1 MVKYILEGAMKKK
14 IRRKSS
20 IWLFI
25 IRNKFVSTALIISAI
40 SFLFI
45 HSMAIYIYFQNKVY
59 VTFTRTNDS
68 VSGNKNLD
76 VTMEIPLKNE
86 TEKNCWQESDGSWGS
101 QYDITI
107 TNNSRYDFFDW
118 TLIMTIPEEG
128 RIDSSWNADYAQTP
142 GQLSITGI
150 DKAFSKNIHGNNS
163 IKIGYVLYSK
173 KLMTDC
179 NFYLTG
185 RFKRDPIKEIPF
197 IIALFAFGISV
208 IVILVSLFFYR
219 MMRQQ
224 AKVDDEKIESLLKLC
239 ASFIDTRDEYTKMHS
254 THVAEYSKMIAAEM
268 GFDEDFQKNIY
279 YMGMMHDVGKVL
291 IPKEILCKTAKLNDD
306 EWREMKRHT
315 TYGGEIL
322 ESFKFVKGIRE
333 AALYHHERYDGKG
346 YPEGLSGEAI
356 PIQAR
361 IIAVADS
368 YDAMHTNRSY
378 RRHLSDEAIVSELE
392 KNKSLQF
399 DPDAA
404 DALLRILK
412 SGKSLGE

>member
-1 MVKYILEGAMKKK
+1 MQTKIHHKNSILFF
-14 IRRKSS
+14 IRK
-20 IWLFI
+20 
-25 IRNKFVSTALIISAI
+25 NKFISVAGVI
-40 SFLFI
+40 SLLSFLFI
-45 HSMAIYIYFQNKVY
+45 LYMLVYVFFQNKTY
-59 VTFTRTNDS
+59 VSYIRENGS
-68 VSGNKNLD
+68 VSGNKDLD
-76 VTMEIPLKNE
+76 ISMEIPLKND
-86 TEKNCWQESDGSWGS
+86 TDKNCWQEANGTWGG

-107 TNNSRYDFFDW
+107 ENDSDYDFLDW
-118 TLIMTIPEEG
+118 SLVMAIPKEG
-128 RIDSSWNADYAQTP
+128 RIDSSWNADYIQTD
-142 GQLSITGI
+142 GQLTISGI
-150 DKAFSKNIHGNNS
+150 DKAFTKNIHGHNT
-163 IKIGYVLYSK
+163 IKIGYVLYSDN
-173 KLMTDC
+173 LMVDS

-185 RFKRDPIKEIPF
+185 RFIRNPFKEVPF
-197 IIALFAFGISV
+197 IVALFAFGISV

-224 AKVDDEKIESLLKLC
+224 AKLDDEKIESLLKLC

-268 GFDEDFQKNIY
+268 GFDEEFQKNIY

-291 IPKEILCKTAKLNDD
+291 IPKEILCKTAKLDDD

-346 YPEGLSGEAI
+346 YPEGLSGKAI
-356 PIQAR
+356 PIHAR

-378 RRHLSDEAIVSELE
+378 RRHLSDDAIISELE
-392 KNKSLQF
+392 KNKNLQF

-412 SGKSLGE
+412 SGKNIGE

>member
-1 MVKYILEGAMKKK
+1 MQTK
-14 IRRKSS
+14 IRHKNSILFFIRK
-20 IWLFI
+20 
-25 IRNKFVSTALIISAI
+25 NKFISVAGVI
-40 SFLFI
+40 SLLSFLFI
-45 HSMAIYIYFQNKVY
+45 LYMLVHVFFQNKTY
-59 VTFTRTNDS
+59 VSYIRENGS
-68 VSGNKNLD
+68 VSGNKDLD
-76 VTMEIPLKNE
+76 ISMEIPLKND
-86 TEKNCWQESDGSWGS
+86 TEKNCWQESNGTWGG

-107 TNNSRYDFFDW
+107 ENDSDYDFLDW
-118 TLIMTIPEEG
+118 SLVMAIPKEG
-128 RIDSSWNADYAQTP
+128 RIDSSWNADYIQTD
-142 GQLSITGI
+142 GQLTISGI
-150 DKAFSKNIHGNNS
+150 DKAFTKNIHGHNT
-163 IKIGYVLYSK
+163 IKIGYVLYSDN
-173 KLMTDC
+173 LMVDS

-185 RFKRDPIKEIPF
+185 RFIRNPFKEVPF
-197 IIALFAFGISV
+197 IVALFAFGISL

-224 AKVDDEKIESLLKLC
+224 AKLDDEKIESLLKLC

-268 GFDEDFQKNIY
+268 GFDEEFQKNIY

-291 IPKEILCKTAKLNDD
+291 IPKEILCKTAKLDDD

-346 YPEGLSGEAI
+346 YPEGLSGKAI
-356 PIQAR
+356 PIHAR

-378 RRHLSDEAIVSELE
+378 RRHLSDEAIISELE
-392 KNKSLQF
+392 KNKNLQF

-412 SGKSLGE
+412 SGKNIGE

>member
-1 MVKYILEGAMKKK
+1 MQTK
-14 IRRKSS
+14 IRHKNSILFFIRK
-20 IWLFI
+20 
-25 IRNKFVSTALIISAI
+25 NKFISVAGVI
-40 SFLFI
+40 SLLSFLFI
-45 HSMAIYIYFQNKVY
+45 LYMLVYVFFQNKTY
-59 VTFTRTNDS
+59 VSYIRENGS
-68 VSGNKNLD
+68 VSGNKDLD
-76 VTMEIPLKNE
+76 ISMEIPLKND
-86 TEKNCWQESDGSWGS
+86 TEKNCWQESNGTWGG

-107 TNNSRYDFFDW
+107 ENDSDYDFLDW
-118 TLIMTIPEEG
+118 SLVMAIPKEG
-128 RIDSSWNADYAQTP
+128 RIDSSWNADYIQTD
-142 GQLSITGI
+142 GQLTISGI
-150 DKAFSKNIHGNNS
+150 DKAFTKNIHGHNT
-163 IKIGYVLYSK
+163 IKIGYVLYSDN
-173 KLMTDC
+173 LMVDS

-185 RFKRDPIKEIPF
+185 RFIRNPFKEVPF
-197 IIALFAFGISV
+197 IVALFAFGISL

-224 AKVDDEKIESLLKLC
+224 AKLDDEKIESLLKLC

-268 GFDEDFQKNIY
+268 GFDEEFQKNIY

-291 IPKEILCKTAKLNDD
+291 IPKEILCKTAKLDDD

-346 YPEGLSGEAI
+346 YPEGLSGKAI
-356 PIQAR
+356 PIHAR

-378 RRHLSDEAIVSELE
+378 RRHLSDEAIISELE
-392 KNKSLQF
+392 KNKNLQF

-412 SGKSLGE
+412 SGKNIGE

>member
-1 MVKYILEGAMKKK
+1 MQKK
-14 IRRKSS
+14 IRCKNSVL
-20 IWLFI
+20 LFI
-25 IRNKFVSTALIISAI
+25 IRNKFVSTAVIIAAL

-45 HSMAIYIYFQNKVY
+45 HSMAIYIYFQNKAY
-59 VTFTRTNDS
+59 VTFTRTNES

-86 TEKNCWQESDGSWGS
+86 NEKNCWQEADGSWGS

-107 TNNSRYDFFDW
+107 SNNSSYDFFDW

-128 RIDSSWNADYAQTP
+128 RIDSSWNADYVKTDDK
-142 GQLSITGI
+142 LTITGI
-150 DKAFSKNIHGNNS
+150 DKAFSKNIHGHNS
-163 IKIGYVLYSK
+163 AKIGYVLYSK
-173 KLMTDC
+173 NLMTDC

-197 IIALFAFGISV
+197 IIALFAFGVSL
-208 IVILVSLFFYR
+208 IVILVSLVFYR

-291 IPKEILCKTAKLNDD
+291 IPKEILCKTAKLDDD

-378 RRHLSDEAIVSELE
+378 RQHLSDEAIISELE
-392 KNKSLQF
+392 KNKNLQF

-412 SGKSLGE
+412 SGKKLDE

>member
-1 MVKYILEGAMKKK
+1 MQTK
-14 IRRKSS
+14 IRHKNSILFFIRK
-20 IWLFI
+20 
-25 IRNKFVSTALIISAI
+25 NKFISVAGVI
-40 SFLFI
+40 SLLSFLFI
-45 HSMAIYIYFQNKVY
+45 LYMLVYVFFQNKTY
-59 VTFTRTNDS
+59 VSYIRENGS
-68 VSGNKNLD
+68 VSGNKDLD
-76 VTMEIPLKNE
+76 ISMEIPLKND
-86 TEKNCWQESDGSWGS
+86 TEKNCWQESNGTWGG

-107 TNNSRYDFFDW
+107 ENDSDYDFLDW
-118 TLIMTIPEEG
+118 SLVMAIPKEG
-128 RIDSSWNADYAQTP
+128 RIDSSWNADYIQTD
-142 GQLSITGI
+142 GQLTISGI
-150 DKAFSKNIHGNNS
+150 DKAFTKNIHGHNT
-163 IKIGYVLYSK
+163 IKIGYVLYSDN
-173 KLMTDC
+173 LMVDS

-185 RFKRDPIKEIPF
+185 RFIRNPFKEVPF
-197 IIALFAFGISV
+197 IVALFAFGISL

-224 AKVDDEKIESLLKLC
+224 AKLDDEKIESLLKLC

-268 GFDEDFQKNIY
+268 GFDEEFQKNIY

-291 IPKEILCKTAKLNDD
+291 IPKEILCKTAKLDDD
-306 EWREMKRHT
+306 EWLEMKRHT

-346 YPEGLSGEAI
+346 YPEGLSGKAI
-356 PIQAR
+356 PIHAR

-378 RRHLSDEAIVSELE
+378 RRHLSDEAIISELE

-412 SGKSLGE
+412 SGKNIGE

>member
-1 MVKYILEGAMKKK
+1 MQTK
-14 IRRKSS
+14 IRHKNSILFFIRK
-20 IWLFI
+20 
-25 IRNKFVSTALIISAI
+25 NKFISVAGVI
-40 SFLFI
+40 SLLSFLFI
-45 HSMAIYIYFQNKVY
+45 LYMLVYVFFQNKTY
-59 VTFTRTNDS
+59 VSYIRENGS
-68 VSGNKNLD
+68 VSGNKDLD
-76 VTMEIPLKNE
+76 ISMEIPLKND
-86 TEKNCWQESDGSWGS
+86 TEKNCWQESNGTWGG

-107 TNNSRYDFFDW
+107 ENDSDYDFLDW
-118 TLIMTIPEEG
+118 SLVMAIPKGG
-128 RIDSSWNADYAQTP
+128 RIDSSWNADYIQTD
-142 GQLSITGI
+142 GQLTISGI
-150 DKAFSKNIHGNNS
+150 DKAFTKNIHGHNT
-163 IKIGYVLYSK
+163 IKIGYVLYSDN
-173 KLMTDC
+173 LMVDS

-185 RFKRDPIKEIPF
+185 RFIRNPFKEVPF
-197 IIALFAFGISV
+197 IVALFAFGISV

-224 AKVDDEKIESLLKLC
+224 AKLDDEKIESLLKLC

-268 GFDEDFQKNIY
+268 GFDEEFQKNIY

-291 IPKEILCKTAKLNDD
+291 IPKEILCKTAKLDDD

-346 YPEGLSGEAI
+346 YPEGLSGKAI
-356 PIQAR
+356 PIHAR

-378 RRHLSDEAIVSELE
+378 RRHLSDEAIISELE
-392 KNKSLQF
+392 KNKNLQF

-412 SGKSLGE
+412 SGKNIGE

>member
-1 MVKYILEGAMKKK
+1 MQTK
-14 IRRKSS
+14 IRHKNSILFFIRK
-20 IWLFI
+20 
-25 IRNKFVSTALIISAI
+25 NKFISVAGVI
-40 SFLFI
+40 SLLSFLFI
-45 HSMAIYIYFQNKVY
+45 LYMLVHVFFQNKAY
-59 VTFTRTNDS
+59 VSYIRENGS
-68 VSGNKNLD
+68 VSGNKDLD
-76 VTMEIPLKNE
+76 ISMEIPLKNE
-86 TEKNCWQESDGSWGS
+86 TDKNCWQESNGTWGG

-107 TNNSRYDFFDW
+107 ENDSDYDFLDW
-118 TLIMTIPEEG
+118 SLVMAIPKEG
-128 RIDSSWNADYAQTP
+128 RIDSSWNADYIQTD
-142 GQLSITGI
+142 GQLTISGI
-150 DKAFSKNIHGNNS
+150 DKAFTKNIHGHNT
-163 IKIGYVLYSK
+163 IKIGYVLYSDN
-173 KLMTDC
+173 LMVDS

-185 RFKRDPIKEIPF
+185 RFIRNPFKEVPF
-197 IIALFAFGISV
+197 IVALFAFGISL

-224 AKVDDEKIESLLKLC
+224 AKLDDEKIESLLKLC

-268 GFDEDFQKNIY
+268 GFDEEFQKNIY

-378 RRHLSDEAIVSELE
+378 RRHLSDEAIISELE
-392 KNKSLQF
+392 KNKNLQF

-412 SGKSLGE
+412 SGKNIGE

>member
-1 MVKYILEGAMKKK
+1 MQTK
-14 IRRKSS
+14 IRHKNSILFFIRK
-20 IWLFI
+20 
-25 IRNKFVSTALIISAI
+25 NKFISVAGVI
-40 SFLFI
+40 SLLSFLFI
-45 HSMAIYIYFQNKVY
+45 LYMLVHVFFQNKTY
-59 VTFTRTNDS
+59 VSYIRENGS
-68 VSGNKNLD
+68 VSGNKDLD
-76 VTMEIPLKNE
+76 ISMEIPLKNE
-86 TEKNCWQESDGSWGS
+86 KDKNCWQESNGTWGG

-107 TNNSRYDFFDW
+107 ENDSDYDFLDW
-118 TLIMTIPEEG
+118 SLVMAIPKEG
-128 RIDSSWNADYAQTP
+128 RIDSSWNADYIQTD
-142 GQLSITGI
+142 GQLSISGI
-150 DKAFSKNIHGNNS
+150 DKAFTKNIHGHNT
-163 IKIGYVLYSK
+163 IKIGYVLYSDN
-173 KLMTDC
+173 LMVDS

-185 RFKRDPIKEIPF
+185 RFIRNPFKEVPF
-197 IIALFAFGISV
+197 IVALFAFGISL

-224 AKVDDEKIESLLKLC
+224 AKLDDEKIESLLKLC

-268 GFDEDFQKNIY
+268 GFDEEFQKNIY

-291 IPKEILCKTAKLNDD
+291 IPKEILCKTAKLDDD

-346 YPEGLSGEAI
+346 YPEGLSGKAI
-356 PIQAR
+356 PIHAR

-378 RRHLSDEAIVSELE
+378 RRHLSDEAIISELE
-392 KNKSLQF
+392 KNKNLQF

-412 SGKSLGE
+412 SGKDIGE

>member
-1 MVKYILEGAMKKK
+1 MMK
-14 IRRKSS
+14 
-20 IWLFI
+20 
-25 IRNKFVSTALIISAI
+25 
-40 SFLFI
+40 
-45 HSMAIYIYFQNKVY
+45 
-59 VTFTRTNDS
+59 
-68 VSGNKNLD
+68 
-76 VTMEIPLKNE
+76 
-86 TEKNCWQESDGSWGS
+86 
-101 QYDITI
+101 
-107 TNNSRYDFFDW
+107 
-118 TLIMTIPEEG
+118 
-128 RIDSSWNADYAQTP
+128 
-142 GQLSITGI
+142 
-150 DKAFSKNIHGNNS
+150 
-163 IKIGYVLYSK
+163 
-173 KLMTDC
+173 
-179 NFYLTG
+179 
-185 RFKRDPIKEIPF
+185 
-197 IIALFAFGISV
+197 
-208 IVILVSLFFYR
+208 
-219 MMRQQ
+219 
-224 AKVDDEKIESLLKLC
+224 KIESLLKLC

-306 EWREMKRHT
+306 EWCEMKRHT

-412 SGKSLGE
+412 SGKTLGE